1 VVNADGLQVL
11 LVATVGLFLSIG
23 AEQQL
28 IPRPLALHKR
38 ACPSVALQAGIWLAI
53 SASLVLLL
61 GRPWFALFV
70 ETALLLLIVFVN
82 NAKVASLREPFV
94 FQDFEYFTDAI
105 RHPRLYLPFFGWG
118 KAAAAA
124 VGSAV
129 AIFIGLT
136 IEPVPNQRW
145 DLMGQL
151 GGVMLIGACAVLLMA
166 ASRLGKLT
174 VTFDPKDDMVRLG
187 LLSSLWCYAKA
198 EWIRPT
204 LSFPFSSVPDNTSAA
219 SVRPHLVSVQS
230 ESFFDPRGLFSGV
243 HPDTLVEFD
252 ELKKSSL
259 VHGRLKVP
267 AWGANTVRS
276 EFAFLSGVSAVSLGV
291 HRFNPY
297 RRMVAWGVPTLASYL
312 KQMGYRTI
320 CVHPYPA
327 GFYGRDKIYPMMGF
341 DEFIDIHEFT
351 SADRSGAYVGDMAVA
366 KKIAS
371 ILESVTEPVFIHAIT
386 MENHGPLHL
395 EKSTPADIAS
405 LYTQPPPSGCNDLTI
420 YLKHLRNA
428 DRMMSMLKDTM
439 TKLNRPA
446 SLCWFGDHV
455 PIMESVYDVLGLPD
469 GQTEFLIWQTG
480 HSTKSEVKNLDAHQL
495 GANWLA
501 GVGLMS

>member
-1 VVNADGLQVL
+1 VVDADGLQVL
-11 LVATVGLFLSIG
+11 LAAVIGLFASIG
-23 AEQQL
+23 IEQL
-28 IPRPLALHKR
+28 LVPRPFPVHKR
-38 ACPSVALQAGIWLAI
+38 AWPSLALQAGIWLAI

-124 VGSAV
+124 MGSAV

-136 IEPVPNQRW
+136 IELVPKQRW

-151 GGVMLIGACAVLLMA
+151 GGVILIAACAVLLMV

-174 VTFDPKDDMVRLG
+174 VTFDPNEDMVKLG

-198 EWIRPT
+198 EWVRPT
-204 LSFPFSSVPDNTSAA
+204 LSFPFSSVPDKTSAA

-230 ESFFDPRGLFSGV
+230 ESFFDPRGLFSGI

-252 ELKKSSL
+252 KLKKSSL

-341 DEFIDIHEFT
+341 DEFIDIREFT

-371 ILESVTEPVFIHAIT
+371 ILEGATEPVFIHAIT

-395 EKSTPADIAS
+395 EKSTPADIGC
-405 LYTQPPPSGCNDLTI
+405 LYKQPPPPGCNDLTI

-428 DRMMSMLKDTM
+428 DRMMSMLRDTI
-439 TKLNRPA
+439 TSLNRPA

-469 GQTEFLIWQTG
+469 GQTEFLIWQTA
-480 HSTKSEVKNLDAHQL
+480 HSTTSEVKNLNAHQL